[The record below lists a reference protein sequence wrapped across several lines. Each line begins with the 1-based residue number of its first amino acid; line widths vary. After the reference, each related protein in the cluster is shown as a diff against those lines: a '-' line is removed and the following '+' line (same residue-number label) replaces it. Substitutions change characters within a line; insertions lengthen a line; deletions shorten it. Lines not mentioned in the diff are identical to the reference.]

1 MSTVDMDL
9 FSPAPQDEQH
19 PEFAKA
25 FLGFDPHDVEEFVT
39 QAGERIAVLERQLRD
54 TRAQV
59 EGAHRHAAAA
69 REEAYREVAARMA
82 ELLRAADHQVE
93 KLRRETEEACR
104 HQLSEATAEAEH
116 IRRQAE
122 TEADGLRAQASDELA
137 TARSEARRVIGD
149 LVRHREAVTREL
161 EAMREH
167 MVGLIEGI
175 QAATAVS
182 EPSVVLPEMVG
193 APAIQETPQ
202 TVVAVDDLLDSVEGF
217 DLALPPLEPMED
229 DGLGEQPQ
237 PEG

>member
-39 QAGERIAVLERQLRD
+39 QAEGRIALLERQLKD
-54 TRAQV
+54 TQAQI
-59 EGAHRHAAAA
+59 EGAHRRATAA
-69 REEAYREVAARMA
+69 REEAYREVAGRMA
-82 ELLRAADHQVE
+82 ELLRAADHHAE

-104 HQLSEATAEAEH
+104 HQLMEATGEAEH

-122 TEADGLRAQASDELA
+122 TEADGLRAQAADELA

-175 QAATAVS
+175 QTATAVS

-193 APAIQETPQ
+193 APAIQETPE

-229 DGLGEQPQ
+229 DELGGQPR